1 MILEKQKQANVLELG
16 QTSETIGMSLDL
28 DSAQILMQMLSKNLY
43 SDSIGSTI
51 RECASNA
58 LDSHRR
64 ANVSDPIIVSF
75 NRNDSNNY
83 EFSVEDFGTGLDA
96 NDVKNI
102 ISKYGKS
109 TKRNSNTE
117 LGMMGLGF
125 KAPLAYSSSFYF
137 TCRKDGV
144 ERKYMMY
151 EGEDTNS
158 IDLIYEK
165 PTSERNGVKVIVP
178 VKWIDKRDFEEKIKD
193 QLAYFQN
200 VFFNVDGI
208 DNNFIIHRS
217 ETFQYSEL
225 SSNNAL
231 HICLDDVYYPLDFEK
246 LGIDRIYIP
255 VGLRFGLS
263 DKLFPTPNRESLI
276 YTKEAKEVI
285 LNKIKEFANY
295 MTEKYN
301 ESITDS
307 ENIVTVLEYYTQTSK
322 YVKLFN
328 NLYDYNQLEK
338 YATVLLKSPK
348 FQGINHLELQNIE
361 VRNFSYLM
369 YNYEV
374 VYRYAN
380 NRMFKNNEGSWSRKH
395 RWDDD
400 NKRHFLIKSP
410 LAGNKKLYIKE
421 QADLLGDSTVY
432 FIKKTKSMKL
442 FKDDDGLEGYYTI
455 LNLQAY
461 PKSMWRDV
469 IKDWQYIES
478 LLLKDTVRVDDV
490 QIPQSWLDNKKAERS
505 AKIKNAKSKS
515 APKLEGDFTCK
526 QATDLH
532 RYTDGNNCKFVPSRY
547 NIDDITTTYSETL
560 FIYTSHDDSGK
571 LDELYGNFGYYL
583 EIKLITFSNREIK
596 LVENSNIP
604 NMISYSEFLK
614 GNTVQFKQ
622 FVTGLKAYDFSRKYK
637 YSFVNFGALEKI
649 STNLY
654 KDIKAISSYKS
665 KIGINSLSRPL
676 TELKEA
682 AKLNNSYDEPINDT
696 INKMEEFLEDNPY
709 VDLLLNHISYYSRDN
724 EKYTDALAQ
733 LFKCNNIEVNSD
745 YVFLKDVV
753 KTEVVED

>member
-64 ANVSDPIIVSF
+64 ANVNDPIIVSF
-75 NRNDSNNY
+75 IRNDSNNY

-165 PTSERNGVKVIVP
+165 PTSEKNGVKVIVP

-208 DNNFIIHRS
+208 DNNFVIHRS
-217 ETFQYSEL
+217 KTFQYSEL

-231 HICLDDVYYPLDFEK
+231 HICLDDVYYPIDFEK

-307 ENIVTVLEYYTQTSK
+307 ENITTVLEYYTQTSK

-348 FQGINHLELQNIE
+348 FQGINHLELQNVE

-380 NRMFKNNEGSWSRKH
+380 NRMFKNDVNSWGRKH

-400 NKRHFLIKSP
+400 KKRNFLIESP
-410 LAGNKKLYIKE
+410 LAGNKKAYIKE
-421 QADLLGDSTVY
+421 QANLLGDSTVY

-442 FKDDDGLEGYYTI
+442 FEENNIKGYYDV

-490 QIPQSWLDNKKAERS
+490 QIPQSWLDDKKAERS

-526 QATDLH
+526 EADDLY
-532 RYTDGNNCKFVPSRY
+532 RYTDGKNCKFVPARY
-547 NIDDITTTYSETL
+547 NIDDITTTYSGTL
-560 FIYTSHDDSGK
+560 FIYTSHDDSDK
-571 LDELYGNFGYYL
+571 LDKLYGNFGYL
-583 EIKLITFSNREIK
+583 RIKLITFSNREIK

-604 NMISYSEFLK
+604 NMISYTEFLK

-622 FVTGLKAYDFSRKYK
+622 LVTGIKSYKFSKEYRNT
-637 YSFVNFGALEKI
+637 FANVRVLENL

-654 KDIKAISSYKS
+654 NNIEAISSYRS
-665 KIGINSLSRPL
+665 KIGINSLSGSL
-676 TELKEA
+676 TELIEA
-682 AKLNNSYDEPINDT
+682 AELTNSYDEKINNT
-696 INKMEEFLEDNPY
+696 INKMEQFLDNNPH
-709 VDLLLNHISYYSRDN
+709 VDLLLDNVTYNSHVN
-724 EKYTDALAQ
+724 EKYVDVLAQ
-733 LFKCNNIEVNSD
+733 LFKYNNIEINSD
-745 YVFLKDVV
+745 YVFLKDRV
-753 KTEVVED
+753 KTEEE